1 MENVAVAPFLHCAK
15 PLAGSYVNHFVVPL
29 FFQVQWSLVWLV

>member
-1 MENVAVAPFLHCAK
+1 MENVAVVPFLHCAE